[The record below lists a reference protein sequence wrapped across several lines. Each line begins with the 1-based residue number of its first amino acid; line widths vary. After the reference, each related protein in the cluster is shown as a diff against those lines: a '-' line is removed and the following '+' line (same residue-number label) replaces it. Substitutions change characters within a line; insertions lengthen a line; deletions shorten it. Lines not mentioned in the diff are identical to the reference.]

1 MWRVLQTFLN
11 PSCGW
16 LTKKH
21 GVRLMIGRYRVPY
34 GLDQPRI
41 ESMPSSLPAD
51 DAGPIDLEH
60 LRRMT
65 LGDAA
70 LEREV
75 LEMFARQAC
84 QLAATLAT
92 APPET
97 SALVHTLKGS
107 ARAIGAIRVAEAAA
121 GLEVAIREGQ
131 APAQALGALRD
142 TVAEADAAIAA
153 LLRRS

>member
-1 MWRVLQTFLN
+1 
-11 PSCGW
+11 
-16 LTKKH
+16 
-21 GVRLMIGRYRVPY
+21 
-34 GLDQPRI
+34 
-41 ESMPSSLPAD
+41 MPSLLPVD
-51 DAGPIDLEH
+51 DIGPIDLAH

-65 LGDAA
+65 LGDAG

-75 LEMFARQAC
+75 LGMFARQAC

-92 APPET
+92 TPPEA

-121 GLEVAIREGQ
+121 GLEAAIRDGQ
-131 APAQALGALRD
+131 APAQALGILRD

-153 LLRRS
+153 LLGRS

>member
-1 MWRVLQTFLN
+1 
-11 PSCGW
+11 
-16 LTKKH
+16 
-21 GVRLMIGRYRVPY
+21 
-34 GLDQPRI
+34 
-41 ESMPSSLPAD
+41 MPSPQTVD

-75 LEMFARQAC
+75 LQMFARQAS

-92 APPET
+92 TPPEA
-97 SALVHTLKGS
+97 SALAHTLKGS
-107 ARAIGAIRVAEAAA
+107 AHAIGANRVAEAAA
-121 GLEVAIREGQ
+121 GLEAAIRDRQ
-131 APAQALGALRD
+131 PPAQALGVLRD

>member
-1 MWRVLQTFLN
+1 LA
-11 PSCGW
+11 CE
-16 LTKKH
+16 KH
-21 GVRLMIGRYRVPY
+21 GVRLTIGRCRVP
-34 GLDQPRI
+34 LDQPRI
-41 ESMPSSLPAD
+41 ESMPFPPAD

-65 LGDAA
+65 LGDAG

-75 LEMFARQAC
+75 LGMFARQAC

-92 APPET
+92 APPEA

-107 ARAIGAIRVAEAAA
+107 ARAIGAIRVAAAAA
-121 GLEVAIREGQ
+121 GLEAAIRDGQ
-131 APAQALGALRD
+131 APAQALGVLRD
-142 TVAEADAAIAA
+142 RVAEADAAIAA

>member
-1 MWRVLQTFLN
+1 M
-11 PSCGW
+11 SGS
-16 LTKKH
+16 
-21 GVRLMIGRYRVPY
+21 
-34 GLDQPRI
+34 LDQPRI
-41 ESMPSSLPAD
+41 ESMPFPLPAD

-65 LGDAA
+65 LGDAG

-75 LEMFARQAC
+75 LEMFARQAR
-84 QLAATLAT
+84 QLAAILAT
-92 APPET
+92 APPEA

-121 GLEVAIREGQ
+121 GLEAAIRDGQ
-131 APAQALGALRD
+131 VPAQALGVLRD
-142 TVAEADAAIAA
+142 MVAEADAAIAA

>member
-1 MWRVLQTFLN
+1 
-11 PSCGW
+11 
-16 LTKKH
+16 
-21 GVRLMIGRYRVPY
+21 
-34 GLDQPRI
+34 
-41 ESMPSSLPAD
+41 MPIPLPAD
-51 DAGPIDLEH
+51 DVGPIDLEH

-75 LEMFARQAC
+75 LGMFASQAR

-92 APPET
+92 APPEA

-107 ARAIGAIRVAEAAA
+107 ARAIGAIRVAEAAD
-121 GLEVAIREGQ
+121 GLEAAIRDGH
-131 APAQALGALRD
+131 APEEALGVLRD

-153 LLRRS
+153 LLGRS

>member
-1 MWRVLQTFLN
+1 LACEKGIRLTIR
-11 PSCGW
+11 PSGC
-16 LTKKH
+16 
-21 GVRLMIGRYRVPY
+21 
-34 GLDQPRI
+34 LDQPRI
-41 ESMPSSLPAD
+41 ETMPFPLPAD

-65 LGDAA
+65 LGDAG

-75 LEMFARQAC
+75 LAMFARQAS
-84 QLAATLAT
+84 QLAAALAT
-92 APPET
+92 APPEA

-121 GLEVAIREGQ
+121 GLEAAIRDGQ
-131 APAQALGALRD
+131 GPAQALGVLRD
-142 TVAEADAAIAA
+142 TVAEADAAIAT

>member
-1 MWRVLQTFLN
+1 LDGEKRGVGLTFGG
-11 PSCGW
+11 C
-16 LTKKH
+16 
-21 GVRLMIGRYRVPY
+21 RVPY
-34 GLDQPRI
+34 GLDQRT
-41 ESMPSSLPAD
+41 ESMPFPLPVD

-75 LEMFARQAC
+75 LQMFARQAC

-92 APPET
+92 TPPET
-97 SALVHTLKGS
+97 SALVHTVKGS
-107 ARAIGAIRVAEAAA
+107 AQAIGAIRVAEAAA
-121 GLEVAIREGQ
+121 GLEVAIRDGQ

-142 TVAEADAAIAA
+142 TVAEADAAITA
-153 LLRRS
+153 LLCRS